1 MKARSMTHPC
11 FVSPLNSL
19 VERKSEQ
26 KETVEDSGKGKE
38 SALLKSIATDSND
51 IYFVIARALINEI
64 ERGQKRINCMS
75 ECSRFRRFSNSR
87 GFKIAKIAEI

>member
-26 KETVEDSGKGKE
+26 KKTVEDSGKGKE

-51 IYFVIARALINEI
+51 IYFVIARALINEA
-64 ERGQKRINCMS
+64 ERGQKKDQLYVRVFAIPTIF
-75 ECSRFRRFSNSR
+75 EFLRLQDR
-87 GFKIAKIAEI
+87 